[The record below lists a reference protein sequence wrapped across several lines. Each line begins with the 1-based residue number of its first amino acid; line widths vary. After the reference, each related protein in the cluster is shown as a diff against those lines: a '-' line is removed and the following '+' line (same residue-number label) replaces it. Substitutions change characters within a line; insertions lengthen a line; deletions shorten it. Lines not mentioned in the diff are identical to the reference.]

1 MEIRPGPCISARI
14 SARIGAFL
22 LTATLFGHPALAQ
35 GALVAEGMI
44 TPTDATTASEIVVVQ
59 MRTATEVP
67 GPPFVVSLDPPRLAL
82 SSQAG
87 SSGNSPEEPFSQS
100 LGRLAAGAWQV
111 HGYGVDWRDPGSE
124 PLFEGFSE
132 PATFHVTA
140 GAVHPKGV
148 HPVSGGP
155 LVFRVVGPGGPSCAP
170 LIDSVSVE
178 GQPPEVVIRATRP
191 DCPPVPQG
199 GAQFA
204 VDVPA
209 PSLAAGQ
216 YRVEVQVTTPR
227 GDVEVYAGASFRVVP
242 PGEPRILELTVEPD
256 PERYAHSLV
265 AVVEIPNI
273 ATAEG
278 CSSWNVAPRNAWA
291 HGRDLYASFG
301 LIPIAVNCGDAVT
314 ETYRFPLPELDTGLY
329 RILAQRRREGDVSEF
344 WAQSKTLVEVE
355 KLGRLIDDRF
365 RVTVAWRD
373 SRGQIGRGVP
383 VPVTEDRETDSAIF
397 YFFGDD
403 NWELLVKVLDG
414 CAINNHHW
422 VFASASTDVEYVLTV
437 EDLVSGAEAVYR
449 NEPGR
454 ASPAITDTAA
464 FAACE

>member
-1 MEIRPGPCISARI
+1 MKFRTGPYFASC
-14 SARIGAFL
+14 L
-22 LTATLFGHPALAQ
+22 LLATLLGSPALAQ
-35 GALVAEGMI
+35 DALVAEGMI
-44 TPTDATTASEIVVVQ
+44 TPTDATTESEIVVVQ
-59 MRTATEVP
+59 MQTATEAP
-67 GPPFVVSLDPPRLAL
+67 GPPFVVSVDPPRLAL

-87 SSGNSPEEPFSQS
+87 PSGTPHDEPQSQN

-111 HGYGVDWRDPGSE
+111 HGYGVDWREAGSE
-124 PLFEGFSE
+124 PLFEGFSG
-132 PATFHVTA
+132 PATFHVTT
-140 GAVHPKGV
+140 GEVHPKRM
-148 HPVSGGP
+148 HPVAGEP
-155 LVFRVVGPGGPSCAP
+155 LVLRVVGPGRASCAP
-170 LIDSVSVE
+170 LVDDVSVE
-178 GQPPEVVIRATRP
+178 GEPPEVVIRATQP
-191 DCPPVPQG
+191 DCSAQG
-199 GAQFA
+199 GARFA
-204 VDVPA
+204 VDVPV
-209 PSLAAGQ
+209 PPLAAGE
-216 YRVEVQVTTPR
+216 YRAEVQVTTPR
-227 GDVEVYAGASFRVVP
+227 GNVEVYAGASFRVVP
-242 PGEPRILELTVEPD
+242 LGEPRLLELTVEPD
-256 PERYAHSLV
+256 PERYAHNLV

-291 HGRDLYASFG
+291 HGRNLYASFG
-301 LIPIAVNCGDAVT
+301 LFPIAVQCGDAVT
-314 ETYRFPLPELDTGLY
+314 ETYRFPLPELETGHY

-373 SRGQIGRGVP
+373 QQGQIGRGVP
-383 VPVTEDRETDSAIF
+383 VPVTEDQETDSAIF

-437 EDLVSGAEAVYR
+437 EDLVSGAQAIYR
-449 NEPGR
+449 NELGR